1 MTTHYNSNKI
11 NKDHKL
17 EIARQDIYN
26 CLHTTTNSKTFA
38 IADIKILK
46 SASPIHIIQPS
57 SNTTNNGNNTEDV
70 CTYNEGERYRCKCT
84 FQLVPRSQCSSL
96 PSTINNMPDDLV
108 YVTREHGEVV
118 PLPNG
123 IFPPANIRIRHA
135 MSNFITNI
143 NRRSNNK
150 IIDLEYN
157 RIRRN
162 LTSVTFITSWRD
174 GVGICSSDCLVILH
188 YGPPGLSNKGNA
200 QDTKWLL
207 DWKSEANSLC
217 KTCMFTMLTGRSKGV
232 VISVKHEGNVDE
244 REGIIH
250 DELYLT
256 LSENENGDDNDDDDD
271 QKKKIIKVDQVS
283 LLPPNMLTEQ
293 QYVCI
298 QIQYEK
304 PSTAFQHPNASV
316 MLTSLQWILNIMSSI
331 SNNLINHIK
340 PRLLEMYCGCGAH
353 TVPLAKSTILSEI
366 VAVELDERLVKA
378 CRNNCKLNNCLKDDE
393 SNVNN
398 DKDDDQTFV
407 QVFKGDATEWADKT
421 LRRQNKQQD
430 DKKTDQQRNTDYR
443 YNNFDILLVDPPRDG
458 LSSTV
463 CNMALKGTFTHVIY
477 VSCGR
482 RALLRD
488 LTILC
493 GDEGGFDVAD
503 LAVIDLFPGT
513 EAVES
518 LVHLKRRQQ

>member
-1 MTTHYNSNKI
+1 MATHYNSNRM
-11 NKDHKL
+11 NNDHKL

-26 CLHTTTNSKTFA
+26 CLSTTTNSKTFA
-38 IADIKILK
+38 IADIEILQP
-46 SASPIHIIQPS
+46 ASSIYIIQPS
-57 SNTTNNGNNTEDV
+57 SSTAANNNTENV
-70 CTYNEGERYRCKCT
+70 CSYIKDEGYRCKCT

-96 PSTINNMPDDLV
+96 PSTTNNMPDDLV
-108 YVTREHGEVV
+108 YVTREQGEIV

-135 MSNFITNI
+135 MSNFMINI
-143 NRRSNNK
+143 NQRSNNN
-150 IIDLEYN
+150 IDLEYN

-174 GVGICSSDCLVILH
+174 GVGISGGDCLVTLH
-188 YGPPGLSNKGNA
+188 YGPPGLPSSEGN
-200 QDTKWLL
+200 LL
-207 DWKSEANSLC
+207 DWKCEAC
-217 KTCMFTMLTGRSKGV
+217 RFFKTCNFTMLTARSKGV
-232 VISVKHEGNVDE
+232 VISIKHEGIVDE
-244 REGIIH
+244 KKGIIH
-250 DELYLT
+250 DDLYLT
-256 LSENENGDDNDDDDD
+256 LSKTDNSDNNE
-271 QKKKIIKVDQVS
+271 QKKIIRVDQVS
-283 LLPPNMLTEQ
+283 LLPPTIAKPGQ
-293 QYVCI
+293 QYV

-331 SNNLINHIK
+331 ANTQINTK
-340 PRLLEMYCGCGAH
+340 PPRLLEMYCGCGAH
-353 TVPLAKSTILSEI
+353 TLPLAKSRLLSEI
-366 VAVELDERLVKA
+366 VAVELDERLVNA
-378 CRNNCKLNNCLKDDE
+378 CQNNCRLNNCLKDDE
-393 SNVNN
+393 SEN
-398 DKDDDQTFV
+398 DKDENLTYV

-421 LRRQNKQQD
+421 LRRQRKQQD
-430 DKKTDQQRNTDYR
+430 DMTVQQRNADR

-463 CNMALKGTFTHVIY
+463 CNMALKGTFNHVIY

-493 GDEGGFDVAD
+493 GDDERGFDVAD

-513 EAVES
+513 DAVES
-518 LVHLKRRQQ
+518 LVHLKRREQ